1 MAIPRAVASTLLCR
15 NVVVQRIAASRPVG
29 IDDSRKV
36 SACMGLSLVKRYS
49 SSDPFNISRAEGGAR
64 LGARER
70 RATTLY
76 SVLCHGG
83 TEVPCCTKDEGGPFG
98 AALQGEASNCHKLL
112 WTQVRSGE
120 RYGKR
125 RGSD

>member
-49 SSDPFNISRAEGGAR
+49 MLGSFQHQPSRGGSPPWCAGTSRYDLACLSACHIQPLNLVAR
-64 LGARER
+64 HEQRD
-70 RATTLY
+70 T
-76 SVLCHGG
+76 
-83 TEVPCCTKDEGGPFG
+83 
-98 AALQGEASNCHKLL
+98 
-112 WTQVRSGE
+112 SG
-120 RYGKR
+120 
-125 RGSD
+125 SI